1 MGTGTFFGKYSG
13 TTTNNMKDSTPLAN
27 INFSIVSEPNILTQI
42 TKTKQFKPKE
52 DIKGVCTS
60 LEDWVLHIP
69 YPNETLQ
76 MNKLYD
82 NDSETAQHL
91 DRVISSQ
98 HERSQKMFNITTT
111 VFPSAKDN
119 IDSNTENKNLK
130 GLDTNTNR
138 NDGLSSQQLALMVNK
153 VLIESLEK
161 AAKQK
166 KMAKKHSLKDIK
178 NMKKTFNAASAFTT
192 IMSNMLDK
200 SNGYKDFEEMNQDIL
215 HQVNTTTEENPTVEN
230 KEKSS
235 NSNSSG
241 EEDPPPK
248 KITSLLSVHKTH

>member
-1 MGTGTFFGKYSG
+1 M
-13 TTTNNMKDSTPLAN
+13 
-27 INFSIVSEPNILTQI
+27 
-42 TKTKQFKPKE
+42 
-52 DIKGVCTS
+52 
-60 LEDWVLHIP
+60 
-69 YPNETLQ
+69 
-76 MNKLYD
+76 
-82 NDSETAQHL
+82 
-91 DRVISSQ
+91 DRVDSSQ
-98 HERSQKMFNITTT
+98 REKHQKMFNTTTT
-111 VFPSAKDN
+111 VFLSAEDK
-119 IDSNTENKNLK
+119 IDSNSENEDLK

-138 NDGLSSQQLALMVNK
+138 NEGFSTHQLALMVNK

-161 AAKQK
+161 ADKQK

-230 KEKSS
+230 KKKSS